1 MKTTARILSILLAL
15 VMVVGI
21 STTAMAADY
30 AIVENGQFVGVP
42 ANATDKVLVSAD
54 GDDADEI
61 PDLVKGWYIYNSD
74 DLTFAGRKTPAW
86 DTFYGSQ
93 VMVKSISNW
102 WGVNAGAKCE
112 TQSGGGK
119 DEKGS
124 YRDKDGFK
132 FYSHLIHVGLSS
144 SVNGHSVPLEHGIG
158 VKPSKIDNPQENYVL
173 VNVDGYNHFYAITGI
188 TGSAANQNMTNLPTE
203 HGGSG
208 TSGPDKNTA
217 ANTVIYEI
225 WGSTKAIA
233 DTDTESKANDASF
246 VKIASGEIG
255 ANNAGE
261 FNVDVSAYKTLKLV
275 TKVVGTKTQS
285 NGGTEC
291 VWGEATLYNLPTDGS
306 TPVTPPAPTGDVFT
320 ALPVALLVLSG
331 AAIAVVLKKKEN

>member
-15 VMVVGI
+15 VMVVGVC
-21 STTAMAADY
+21 TTAMAADY
-30 AIVENGQFVGVP
+30 AVVVNGQFAGIP
-42 ANATDKVLVSAD
+42 ADATDKVLISAD
-54 GDDADEI
+54 GSDEDTT
-61 PDLVKGWYIYNSD
+61 PDLIKGWYIYKAD
-74 DLTFAGRKTPAW
+74 MPEGDTPAW

-93 VMVKSISNW
+93 VYVKSLSNW
-102 WGVNAGAKCE
+102 WGVNRGEKCE

-119 DEKGS
+119 DDKGS

-132 FYSHLIHVGLSS
+132 FYSHLIHVGLTID
-144 SVNGHSVPLEHGIG
+144 GHSIPLDHGIG
-158 VKPSKIDNPQENYVL
+158 VMPSPKDQAQNYVL

-188 TGSAANQNMTNLPTE
+188 TGGAANQNASNRLPE
-203 HGGSG
+203 YGGSA
-208 TSGPDKNTA
+208 TSGTCDNRSG

-225 WGSTKAIA
+225 WGSTKADAAA
-233 DTDTESKANDASF
+233 DDSSF

-261 FNVDVSAYKTLKLV
+261 FDVNVAAYKTLKLV
-275 TKVVGTKTQS
+275 TQVNDTKTQS

-291 VWGEATLYNLPTDGS
+291 VWGEASLYNLPTDSS
-306 TPVTPPAPTGDVFT
+306 TPVTPPAPTGDVFS

>member
-30 AIVENGQFVGVP
+30 AIVENGQFAGVP
-42 ANATDKVLVSAD
+42 ADATDKVLVSAD
-54 GDDADEI
+54 GSDEDAT
-61 PDLVKGWYIYNSD
+61 PDLIKGWYIYNSD

-86 DTFYGSQ
+86 DTFLGGQ
-93 VMVKSISNW
+93 VMVKSPQNW

-119 DEKGS
+119 DEKGY
-124 YRDKDGFK
+124 YREKDGFK
-132 FYSHLIHVGLSS
+132 FYSHLIHVGLSID
-144 SVNGHSVPLEHGIG
+144 GHSIPLDHGIG
-158 VKPSKIDNPQENYVL
+158 VKPSKIDHEIQNYVL
-173 VNVDGYNHFYAITGI
+173 VNVEGYNHFYAITGI
-188 TGSAANQNMTNLPTE
+188 TGSAANQNLTNLPTE

-208 TSGPDKNTA
+208 TKGPDSNTA

-246 VKIASGEIG
+246 VKIASGEVG
-255 ANNAGE
+255 ANKAGE
-261 FNVDVSAYKTLKLV
+261 FNVDVSAYKTIKLV
-275 TKVVGTKTQS
+275 THIVGTKTQS

-291 VWGEATLYNLPTDGS
+291 VWGEATLYNLPTDSS
-306 TPVTPPAPTGDVFT
+306 TPVTPPAPTGDVFS